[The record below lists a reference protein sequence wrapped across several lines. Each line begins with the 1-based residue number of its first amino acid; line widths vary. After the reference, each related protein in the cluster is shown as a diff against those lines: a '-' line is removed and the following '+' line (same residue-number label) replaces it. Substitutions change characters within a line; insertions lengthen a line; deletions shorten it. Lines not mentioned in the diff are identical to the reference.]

1 MSDACCLILYRLA
14 SEEMVVALSM
24 GEVTCATSD
33 AQTAPDVS
41 LRRVSV
47 ALQYHNWAPS
57 FEDHPPS
64 LYLQDKAIKKFVIR
78 NIVEAAAIRD
88 MSEASVYD
96 GKSCDQCIAKSNDQ
110 W

>member
-47 ALQYHNWAPS
+47 ALQYHNGLFHFIS
-57 FEDHPPS
+57 IHPLWMSVNWCPGGYIDKVLICVRGVRIDFNLCQGVANS
-64 LYLQDKAIKKFVIR
+64 LQ
-78 NIVEAAAIRD
+78 
-88 MSEASVYD
+88 
-96 GKSCDQCIAKSNDQ
+96 
-110 W
+110 